1 MWKFGG
7 RPRGVERFEK
17 LISHSLAA
25 GVFSQDTHQLVTWS
39 FVSEY
44 GSLSFLHTLE
54 AYRRK
59 GLAKAVIYHLARTL
73 LNEGKVVF
81 NVIEKENE
89 SSRQLFHKMGFTIF
103 PDDLVSFLHKIN
115 RSEK

>member
-25 GVFSQDTHQLVTWS
+25 GVFCQDAHELVTWA

-44 GSLSFLHTLE
+44 GSISFLHTLE
-54 AYRRK
+54 AHRRR
-59 GLAKAVIYHLARTL
+59 GLAKAVIYYLASTL
-73 LNEGKVVF
+73 LNQGKTVF

-89 SSRQLFHKMGFTIF
+89 NSRQLFRKMGFTIF
-103 PDDLVSFLHKIN
+103 PDCSVAFLHIFN
-115 RSEK
+115 GS